1 MLRHQNLK
9 TTLEIYAK
17 AMSEDKLEAQGMFL
31 QQLFSEDNKN
41 SLQAAISTKNLENI
55 ETALGSLQ

>member
-17 AMSEDKLEAQGMFL
+17 AMPEDKLEAQGMFL

-41 SLQAAISTKNLENI
+41 SLKAAISTKDLENI
-55 ETALGSLQ
+55 KPLVGSLQ